1 MNLLRFLQQG
11 SERLGIKKDDGVID
25 LHAHYQDAPATMIGL
40 LEEWDAW
47 RLRVTELERG
57 GTPDFPL
64 SAVQLL
70 APVERPRKIWA
81 IGLNY
86 ADHAKEA
93 GMDLPSVQLWF
104 TKATTTLNG
113 PFAPVQLPK
122 ASAQLDYEAELVM
135 VIGKRCRHV
144 SVAEAPSVIAGFCVG
159 NDVSVRD
166 WQLTGSQ
173 WSLGK
178 SFDTHGPIGPWI
190 VTPENIDPHHLTIRA
205 FVNGEERQNSNTDQ
219 FVFNCYQM
227 IEHLSQAM
235 TLEPGD
241 LIFTG
246 TPPGI
251 GFAKKPPQFLKV
263 GDVVRVEIEGIGAIE
278 NTIAAE

>member
-1 MNLLRFLQQG
+1 MKLFRFSKEG
-11 SERLGIKKDDGVID
+11 SIRIGVGRDEGVID
-25 LHAHYQDAPATMIGL
+25 VAAHLPAAPATMLAL
-40 LEEWDAW
+40 LTDWENW
-47 RLRVTELERG
+47 RNRLEDLQG
-57 GTPDFPL
+57 STAPDFPL
-64 SAVQLL
+64 ASVELL
-70 APVERPRKIWA
+70 APVERPGKTFA

-93 GMDLPSVQLWF
+93 GMDLPKVQLWF
-104 TKATTTLNG
+104 TKAVTTLNG

-122 ASAQLDYEAELVM
+122 ASHQLDYEGELVI

-144 SVAEAPSVIAGFCVG
+144 SVADAPSVIAGYCVG

-166 WQLTGSQ
+166 WQLQGSQ

-178 SFDTHGPIGPWI
+178 SFDTHGPIGPCI
-190 VTPENIDPHHLTIRA
+190 ITADSLDPRYLPIRA
-205 FVNGEERQNSNTDQ
+205 YVNGEQRQSSNTDQ
-219 FVFNCYQM
+219 MVFNCFQM
-227 IEHLSQAM
+227 IEHLSKAM

-251 GFAKKPPQFLKV
+251 GFAHKPPKFLQV
-263 GDVVRVEIEGIGAIE
+263 GDVVRIEIEGIGAIE
-278 NTIAAE
+278 NTIQPE

>member
-1 MNLLRFLQQG
+1 MKLVRFRTGATQQIGIQVEQGIISLALRMP
-11 SERLGIKKDDGVID
+11 
-25 LHAHYQDAPATMIGL
+25 DAPTTMIGL
-40 LEEWDAW
+40 LEAW
-47 RLRVTELERG
+47 PSLKPALEALEQAGEIDHALTSVEL
-57 GTPDFPL
+57 L
-64 SAVQLL
+64 S
-70 APVERPRKIWA
+70 PVERPGKIWA

-93 GMDLPSVQLWF
+93 GMELPKIQLWF
-104 TKATTTLNG
+104 VKASTSLND
-113 PFAPVQLPK
+113 PFASVQIPRV
-122 ASAQLDYEAELVM
+122 SNQIDYEAELVV

-144 SVAEAPSVIAGFCVG
+144 SVEQAPSVIAGYCVG

-166 WQLTGSQ
+166 WQLQGSQ

-178 SFDTHGPIGPWI
+178 SFDTHGPIGPCL
-190 VTPENIDPHHLTIRA
+190 VTADSLDPHHLALRTT
-205 FVNGEERQNSNTDQ
+205 VNGEVRQNSNTDQ
-219 FVFNCYQM
+219 FVFNCFQM
-227 IEHLSQAM
+227 IEHLSKAM

-251 GFAKKPPQFLKV
+251 GNAMKPPKFLCA

-278 NTIAAE
+278 NTFADE

>member
-1 MNLLRFLQQG
+1 MYLLRFLQQG
-11 SERLGIKKDDGVID
+11 LERIGIKKDQGVID
-25 LHAHYQDAPATMIGL
+25 LHLHYPDAPPTMIGL
-40 LEEWDAW
+40 LEEWEDWHA
-47 RLRVTELERG
+47 RLAKLEQN
-57 GTPDFPL
+57 GTPDL
-64 SAVQLL
+64 SLSSVQLL

-93 GMDLPSVQLWF
+93 GMDLPKVQLWF

-113 PFAPVQLPK
+113 PFAPVQLPR
-122 ASAQLDYEAELVM
+122 ASSQLDYEAELVV

-144 SVAEAPSVIAGFCVG
+144 SSAEAASVIAGFCVG

-166 WQLTGSQ
+166 WQLTGTQ

-190 VTPENIDPHHLTIRA
+190 VTSDSIDPHHLTIRTY
-205 FVNGEERQNSNTDQ
+205 VNGEERQNSNTDQ

-251 GFAKKPPQFLKV
+251 GFAKKPPQFLKT
-263 GDVVRVEIEGIGAIE
+263 GDIVRVQIEGIGSIE
-278 NTIAAE
+278 NVIVPE

>member
-1 MNLLRFLQQG
+1 M
-11 SERLGIKKDDGVID
+11 
-25 LHAHYQDAPATMIGL
+25 
-40 LEEWDAW
+40 
-47 RLRVTELERG
+47 
-57 GTPDFPL
+57 
-64 SAVQLL
+64 
-70 APVERPRKIWA
+70 
-81 IGLNY
+81 
-86 ADHAKEA
+86 
-93 GMDLPSVQLWF
+93 
-104 TKATTTLNG
+104 
-113 PFAPVQLPK
+113 
-122 ASAQLDYEAELVM
+122 
-135 VIGKRCRHV
+135 
-144 SVAEAPSVIAGFCVG
+144 G

-190 VTPENIDPHHLTIRA
+190 VTSDSIDPHHLTIRT

-235 TLEPGD
+235 TLEPGN

-251 GFAKKPPQFLKV
+251 GFAK
-263 GDVVRVEIEGIGAIE
+263 
-278 NTIAAE
+278 